1 MKYQSRAPLYL
12 LTHNA
17 IWPPCCLCDAA
28 CAFNEDNLDNLFCC
42 YAHENCPTLARFRL
56 QLRHEPLLKRVK
68 HHVVHGSEPDTR
80 EHALYDQRL
89 RSIISPFPTTS
100 S

>member
-1 MKYQSRAPLYL
+1 
-12 LTHNA
+12 
-17 IWPPCCLCDAA
+17 
-28 CAFNEDNLDNLFCC
+28 
-42 YAHENCPTLARFRL
+42 
-56 QLRHEPLLKRVK
+56 VK